1 MIRFKEAIS
10 QFLRMGRLEKY
21 RKEIDPATSQLI
33 LGRNPGEVGGG
44 DRNEESVAPDHE
56 GPLPKSIDES
66 TSSKPP
72 GSPVDEEREIELLK
86 WQFELLVNAVDED
99 LRLQGRPENEEGI
112 ALHFF
117 RSRQDFLRRGSS
129 PL

>member
-1 MIRFKEAIS
+1 MIRFKDAIS
-10 QFLRMGRLEKY
+10 QFLGMGRLEKY
-21 RKEIDPATSQLI
+21 GKEIDPATSPWT
-33 LGRNPGEVGGG
+33 LGPNDDELDGG
-44 DRNEESVAPDHE
+44 DRNEETVAPDHE
-56 GPLPKSIDES
+56 GTLPKSIDES
-66 TSSKPP
+66 TSSEPP